1 MALLPMKLWKSWASH
16 LNPSRSL
23 RTRLG
28 LAIALTALILSV
40 LASLIVGQTAS
51 AQVKLNVGQFLAEL
65 SYQMTD
71 KIDRGMFERYRDLQI
86 ISTLN
91 ALRSPST
98 PISEQRNLLEK
109 LQSTYNNYAWI
120 GFADTRGVVRASTKK
135 LLEGKNVG
143 ERPWFI
149 AGQKATYV
157 GDVHEAVKLA
167 KLLPNPTGE
176 PLRFVDIA
184 VPVQDLQGS
193 FSGVLGAHLSWN
205 WAKEVE
211 NSLLYPL
218 QGRNLEMFVFRQNG
232 ELLLSPSGLN
242 KPTTAQNLL
251 ASLKSNPQKMNGYAI
266 ETWSDG
272 NKYLTGF
279 ARSQGYRDY
288 PGLGWIV
295 LVRQKYSIAF
305 APVRRLQQQIFG
317 WNLMFGG
324 LFAAIAYLA
333 ADRITKP
340 ILAIASSAETIRQG
354 DKALKIPIV
363 KGKDETAKLSKSLH
377 RLVATLTQQESDL
390 KNSNQQL
397 QQNLSELRQVEERY
411 RQLAEALPQFIWTVD
426 AEGQLDYINQRW
438 TEYTGLDLAQTI
450 ECGWQST
457 IYPEDLISAH
467 QVWKEALEKG
477 ISFEAQYRYKAV
489 DDTYRWY
496 LVRGLPLKDE
506 QGKVVK
512 WLGTSTDIDK
522 QKQWEAERDRLL
534 QKEKTARADA
544 ESANR
549 VKDEFLAVLSHEL
562 RTPLNPIL
570 GWVKLLQRGK
580 LDALKAAEALVI
592 IERNAK
598 LQLELIEDLLDVSRI
613 LQGKVNLNVTPV
625 DLEATV
631 LAAIE
636 TVRLAAEAKEIEIV
650 TTFVPVGQVTG
661 DVSRLQQVFW
671 NLVSNAIKFTPASG
685 RVEVRITR
693 VGDYAQVQVSDN
705 GKGINPEFIPYL
717 FDYFRQEDSTT
728 TRKYGGLGLGLAI
741 ARNIVEMHGG
751 KISATSSGDGQGATF
766 TVNLLLDC
774 SVIMHSPASKEKLK
788 G

>member
-1 MALLPMKLWKSWASH
+1 MKLWKSWASH

-28 LAIALTALILSV
+28 LAIALTALVLSV

-51 AQVKLNVGQFLAEL
+51 AQVKVNVGQFLAEL

-71 KIDRGMFERYRDLQI
+71 KLDRGMFERYRDLQI

-91 ALRSPST
+91 ALRSPTT
-98 PISEQRNLLEK
+98 PILEQRNLLEK
-109 LQSTYNNYAWI
+109 LQSTYINYAWI
-120 GFADTRGVVRASTKK
+120 GFTDTRGVVRASTGK

-143 ERPWFI
+143 ARPWFI
-149 AGQKATYV
+149 AGKKAAYV

-176 PLRFVDIA
+176 PLRFVDIS
-184 VPVQDLQGS
+184 VPVSDLQGN

-232 ELLLSPSGLN
+232 DLLLSPSGLT

-251 ASLKSNPQKMNGYAI
+251 ASLKSNPQEMNGYAI

-354 DKALKIPIV
+354 DTALKIPIV
-363 KGKDETAKLSKSLH
+363 KGEDETAKLSKSLH

-390 KNSNQQL
+390 KYSNQQL
-397 QQNLSELRQVEERY
+397 QQKLSEIQQAEARY
-411 RQLAEALPQFIWTVD
+411 RQLAEALPQFIWTLD
-426 AEGQLDYINQRW
+426 ADGEVEYVNQQW
-438 TEYTGLDLAQTI
+438 IAYTGLSLEQTVLYAWDI
-450 ECGWQST
+450 VHPDD
-457 IYPEDLISAH
+457 IAYVR
-467 QVWKEALEKG
+467 QVWLDAQANST
-477 ISFEAQYRYKAV
+477 SFEAQYRYKGA
-489 DDTYRWY
+489 DNNYRWY
-496 LVRGLPLKDE
+496 LVRALPFSAD

-512 WLGTSTDIDK
+512 WLGTCTDIDK
-522 QKQWEAERDRLL
+522 QKQWEVERDRLL
-534 QKEKTARADA
+534 QQEKTARADA
-544 ESANR
+544 ETANR

-570 GWVKLLQRGK
+570 GWIKLLQRGK
-580 LDALKAAEALVI
+580 LNEVKTAEALVI

-598 LQLELIEDLLDVSRI
+598 LQLDLIEDLLDVSRI
-613 LQGKVNLNVTPV
+613 LQGKLNLNVVPV
-625 DLEATV
+625 DLKEIV
-631 LAAIE
+631 LAALE
-636 TVRLAAEAKEIEIV
+636 TVRLAAEAKGIEIV
-650 TTFVPVGQVTG
+650 TTFVPVGQVLG
-661 DVSRLQQVFW
+661 DASRLQQVFW

-693 VGDYAQVQVSDN
+693 FGDYAQVQVSDN

-751 KISATSSGDGQGATF
+751 TISATSLGDGQGATF

-774 SVIMHSPASKEKLK
+774 SITVHNPASKEKFK